1 MGTMNWFGLGLT
13 IIDGLDTMVL
23 MNLQDEFNESVA
35 WIKNNLDF
43 NISKDVNLF
52 ETTIRIL
59 GGLLSAYHLTD
70 KTHSVLLDKAKDL
83 GDRLLGG
90 FQTPSGIPYSD
101 INLRTAKGHVP
112 RWSPDSSTSEVTTL
126 QLEFRDLSRCTGSP
140 TYEEKAFHVS
150 QRVHEAKKWHGLV
163 PIFINVQTGE
173 FQKSST
179 ITLGARGDS
188 YYEYLLKQWIQ
199 TGKTH
204 DFLKADYMEA
214 IDGVRTWLA
223 KRTSVSNYLFI
234 GEIQWGGS
242 NFKPKMDELV
252 CFLPGT
258 LALGVHHGMPAVHM
272 EMAKSLME
280 TCYQTFATNPTHLAP
295 EITFFNYKSGSKKDF
310 YVKSLDAHYLLRPET
325 VESLWYM
332 YYMTKDP
339 IYQDWG
345 WEIFQGI
352 EKYTKYPHGYSNI
365 GNVRSSLNTQP
376 RDLMETYFLAETLKY
391 FYLLFSDSNEL
402 DLRSWVFNTEGH
414 PLPVYN
420 S

>member
-1 MGTMNWFGLGLT
+1 
-13 IIDGLDTMVL
+13 
-23 MNLQDEFNESVA
+23 SVA

-140 TYEEKAFHVS
+140 TYEEKAFH
-150 QRVHEAKKWHGLV
+150 AKKWHGLV

-214 IDGVRTWLA
+214 IDG
-223 KRTSVSNYLFI
+223 
-234 GEIQWGGS
+234 
-242 NFKPKMDELV
+242 
-252 CFLPGT
+252 
-258 LALGVHHGMPAVHM
+258 
-272 EMAKSLME
+272 
-280 TCYQTFATNPTHLAP
+280 
-295 EITFFNYKSGSKKDF
+295 
-310 YVKSLDAHYLLRPET
+310 
-325 VESLWYM
+325 
-332 YYMTKDP
+332 
-339 IYQDWG
+339 
-345 WEIFQGI
+345 
-352 EKYTKYPHGYSNI
+352 
-365 GNVRSSLNTQP
+365 
-376 RDLMETYFLAETLKY
+376 
-391 FYLLFSDSNEL
+391 
-402 DLRSWVFNTEGH
+402 
-414 PLPVYN
+414 
-420 S
+420 